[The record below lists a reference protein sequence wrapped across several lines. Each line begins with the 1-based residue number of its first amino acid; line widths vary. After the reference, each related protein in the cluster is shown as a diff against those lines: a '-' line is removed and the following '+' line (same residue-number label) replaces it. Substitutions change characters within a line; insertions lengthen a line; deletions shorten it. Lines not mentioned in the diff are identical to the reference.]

1 MTRETQ
7 TSQTDRKYSI
17 KWYRFDGRDGY
28 LISFLGEPDDGCV
41 VDSEG
46 KIPGFQNQKSAILF
60 ASTLEI
66 PIVEKELSLDNI
78 DLAQIWV
85 NNKRL
90 RAIDCDNLLTVWNF
104 LDDVSVSVNG
114 NFDSKKKRTS
124 KIYDKIFFGNN
135 LPAIT
140 PKGES
145 YEPIW
150 SKAERDVIREVL
162 SLGFEIFRNAVKR
175 F

>member
-1 MTRETQ
+1 MTRETEI
-7 TSQTDRKYSI
+7 SKPDRDYHI
-17 KWYRFDGRDGY
+17 TWYRLDGRDGY
-28 LISFLGEPDDGCV
+28 LISFMGEPDGCV
-41 VDSEG
+41 VDTEG
-46 KIPGFQNQKSAILF
+46 KIPSFQSQKRAILF
-60 ASTLEI
+60 AASLEI
-66 PIVEKELSLDNI
+66 PIVENELSLDNL
-78 DLAQIWV
+78 DLGQNWI

-114 NFDSKKKRTS
+114 NFDSKKKRTN

-162 SLGFEIFRNAVKR
+162 SLGFDIFRGAVKCQ
-175 F
+175 

>member
-1 MTRETQ
+1 MTRETEI
-7 TSQTDRKYSI
+7 SKPDRDYHI
-17 KWYRFDGRDGY
+17 TWYRFDGRDGY
-28 LISFLGEPDDGCV
+28 LISFMGEPDGCV

-46 KIPGFQNQKSAILF
+46 KIPSFQNQKSAILF
-60 ASTLEI
+60 AASLEI
-66 PIVEKELSLDNI
+66 PIVEKELLLDDL
-78 DLAQIWV
+78 DLAQTWV

-90 RAIDCDNLLTVWNF
+90 RAIDCNNLLTVWNF

-114 NFDSKKKRTS
+114 NFDSKKKRTN

-140 PKGES
+140 PKGER

-150 SKAERDVIREVL
+150 SKAERDIIREVL
-162 SLGFEIFRNAVKR
+162 SLGFNIFRGAVKQQ
-175 F
+175 